1 MASLMEELLDV
12 LGKEE
17 KQYQEL
23 ITLATEKT
31 DAVVQGNIEHLTDV
45 TTREQDA
52 ASVLL
57 NLSNKRNRVLTDMA
71 TVLGQSPEEMT
82 ITKMI
87 GYLNK
92 QPKEQEA
99 LTRQRDRLLE
109 AGAKMQQ
116 LNRQN
121 EALLKQA
128 LEMVEFDLTLLRST
142 RQAPETAT
150 IIRMPIIQAIS
161 YAAWIRREAI
171 VKAGR
176 TTMANGF
183 GSMFIWRSPVYRAVR
198 MHLT

>member
-142 RQAPETAT
+142 RQAPETANYDKNFPCRLQDT
-150 IIRMPIIQAIS
+150 PMYFRHN
-161 YAAWIRREAI
+161 
-171 VKAGR
+171 
-176 TTMANGF
+176 NGLNLL
-183 GSMFIWRSPVYRAVR
+183 PD
-198 MHLT
+198 HL

>member
-109 AGAKMQQ
+109 VGTQMQQ

-142 RQAPETAT
+142 RQAPETANYDKNAYNT
-150 IIRMPIIQAIS
+150 GDILGSSGFDAKQSFIIIECPECVHSI
-161 YAAWIRREAI
+161 
-171 VKAGR
+171 
-176 TTMANGF
+176 F
-183 GSMFIWRSPVYRAVR
+183 
-198 MHLT
+198 

>member
-12 LGKEE
+12 LDKEE
-17 KQYQEL
+17 KQYEEL
-23 ITLATEKT
+23 IALAKEKT
-31 DAVVQGNIEHLTDV
+31 DAVVQGDVGHLNDV

-109 AGAKMQQ
+109 VGAKMQQ

-142 RQAPETAT
+142 RQAPETANYDKNAYNT
-150 IIRMPIIQAIS
+150 GDILGS
-161 YAAWIRREAI
+161 S
-171 VKAGR
+171 
-176 TTMANGF
+176 GF
-183 GSMFIWRSPVYRAVR
+183 DAKQ
-198 MHLT
+198 